1 MKGRMFDSI
10 HVVHSLP
17 GRTRLQVKSSDHP
30 AMIES
35 LVRSLPQVFSAT
47 YTRETGSLLIY
58 HDVNLSLYNLKIWL
72 TRFLL
77 PEKKIHNGTFS
88 WKQLA
93 PVAAC
98 AGVFL
103 ANWYI
108 QGSQLGLVWKTAS
121 YWVAMATSV
130 FASSEVIKDGISNIF
145 TEKKANANTLTAA
158 SIFASLY
165 LKNPGSALVI
175 TLMSTISELLTEYT
189 SEKTKQYIH
198 SVLEIDTTYA
208 WRLNEQG
215 VEEKVPLE
223 KIQVDDTVVIFTG
236 EKIPID
242 GIVLEGNGLV
252 DEASITG
259 EYMPKEVGKNAQ
271 VYAGSILQNGQLTV
285 LVEKVGDDTAI
296 SRIVKLLEE
305 AQEKQA
311 PIQNLADTLAEK
323 MVPVSFALA
332 FFTFVLTRNMN
343 RTMNM
348 LVIDFV
354 CGIKLSTATALYAA
368 LGKAAKQGAIIKGS
382 NHIEEM
388 AKLDTVI
395 LDKTGTITEG
405 TPIVQRVIPCEGY
418 RREEIIKWAAV
429 AEKNSS
435 HPIADAIVRQADE
448 WGIEIPKRD
457 ENVQVE
463 TIVGKGICTFFD
475 GKRIAVGSLRFMNE
489 LEVNM
494 TCFIQ
499 ELDKDENVIYV
510 AYDEALVGV
519 ISIFDK
525 IRSGMY
531 RAIQDL
537 RNEGVQDVVMLT
549 GDKKAV
555 AQEMAE
561 RLRLDWYHAE
571 ALPEEKATY
580 VKQYGRTNRVMMV
593 GDGINDAP
601 ALAHANV
608 GVTMG
613 AKRTDIASEAS
624 DIIITSDH
632 PEMLPKLVGLSKKT
646 IQIIK
651 QNFIATFVINGA
663 AILFGAFGIFSPVIG
678 AAIHNAATIG
688 VVFNSARILWEGD
701 GRYGTKVLHP
711 A

>member
-1 MKGRMFDSI
+1 MFDSI

-17 GRTRLQVKSSDHP
+17 GRTRLQVKSTAQP
-30 AMIES
+30 VMIES
-35 LVRSLPQVFSAT
+35 FVRSLPQVFSAT
-47 YTRETGSLLIY
+47 YTCETSSLLVY
-58 HDVNLSLYNLKIWL
+58 HDTALSFSNLKAWL
-72 TRFLL
+72 TNFLSF
-77 PEKKIHNGTFS
+77 ERKVSQHTFS

-93 PVAAC
+93 PVVAC

-108 QGSQLGLVWKTAS
+108 QRSQLGLMWKTAA
-121 YWVAMATSV
+121 YWIAMATSV
-130 FASSEVIKDGISNIF
+130 FTSYEVIKDGIVNVIK
-145 TEKKANANTLTAA
+145 ERKANANTLTAA

-175 TLMSTISELLTEYT
+175 TLMSTISELLTAYT

-198 SVLEIDTTYA
+198 SVLEFDTTYA

-215 VEEKVPLE
+215 IEEKVQLE
-223 KIQVDDTVVIFTG
+223 HIQIDDTVVVFTG
-236 EKIPID
+236 EKIPVD
-242 GIVLEGNGLV
+242 GVVLEGNGV
-252 DEASITG
+252 IDESSITG

-271 VYAGSILQNGQLTV
+271 VYAGSILQNGQLNV
-285 LVEKVGDDTAI
+285 RVEKIGDDTAI

-311 PIQNLADTLAEK
+311 PIQNIADKLAEK

-332 FFTFVLTRNMN
+332 IATFILTRNMN

-348 LVIDFV
+348 LVIDFI
-354 CGIKLSTATALYAA
+354 CGIKLSTATALYAGI
-368 LGKAAKQGAIIKGS
+368 GKAAKKGAIIKGS
-382 NHIEEM
+382 NHLEEM
-388 AKLDTVI
+388 AKLDTVV

-405 TPIVQRVIPCEGY
+405 TPVVEHVIPCEGY
-418 RREEIIKWAAV
+418 EKEDVIKWAAV
-429 AEKNSS
+429 AERNSS
-435 HPIADAIVRQADE
+435 HPIAEAVMKQADE

-457 ENVQVE
+457 DNVQVD
-463 TIVGKGICTFFD
+463 TIVGKGICTYLE

-489 LEVNM
+489 LQVNM
-494 TCFIQ
+494 ESVI
-499 ELDKDENVIYV
+499 ENVEKDANIIYV
-510 AYDEALVGV
+510 AYDQALVGIV
-519 ISIFDK
+519 SIFDK

-531 RAIQDL
+531 RAIRDL
-537 RNEGVQDVVMLT
+537 RQQGIRDVVMLT
-549 GDKKAV
+549 GDKQAV
-555 AQEMAE
+555 AQEMAD
-561 RLRLDWYHAE
+561 RLHLDWYHAE
-571 ALPEEKATY
+571 ALPEDKAKY
-580 VKQYGRTNRVMMV
+580 VKQYGRKNRVMMV

-632 PEMLPKLVGLSKKT
+632 PEMLPELVGLSKKT
-646 IQIIK
+646 MNIIK

-688 VVFNSARILWEGD
+688 VVFNSARILWGGD
-701 GRYGTKVLHP
+701 RKYEAKVLYS

>member
-1 MKGRMFDSI
+1 MFDSI

-17 GRTRLQVKSSDHP
+17 GRTRLQVKSAAQP

-47 YTRETGSLLIY
+47 YTRETSSLLVY
-58 HDVNLSLYNLKIWL
+58 HDITLSFSNLKLWL
-72 TRFLL
+72 TNFLSF
-77 PEKKIHNGTFS
+77 EKKVSQHSFS
-88 WKQLA
+88 WKQFA
-93 PVAAC
+93 PVVAC
-98 AGVFL
+98 AGVL
-103 ANWYI
+103 ITNWYI
-108 QGSQLGLVWKTAS
+108 QRSQFGLMWKAVS
-121 YWVAMATSV
+121 YWTAMATSV
-130 FASSEVIKDGISNIF
+130 FTSYEVIKDGIANVVK
-145 TEKKANANTLTAA
+145 ERKANANTLTAA

-198 SVLEIDTTYA
+198 SVLEFDTTYA

-215 VEEKVPLE
+215 IEEKVQLE
-223 KIQVDDTVVIFTG
+223 HIQIDDTVVAFTG
-236 EKIPID
+236 EKIPVD
-242 GIVLEGNGLV
+242 GVILEGNGV
-252 DEASITG
+252 IDESSITG

-271 VYAGSILQNGQLTV
+271 VYAGSILQNGQLNV
-285 LVEKVGDDTAI
+285 RVEKIGDDTAI

-311 PIQNLADTLAEK
+311 PIQNIADKLAEK

-332 FFTFVLTRNMN
+332 IATFILTRNMN

-348 LVIDFV
+348 LVIDFI
-354 CGIKLSTATALYAA
+354 CGIKLSTATALYAGI
-368 LGKAAKQGAIIKGS
+368 GKAAKKGAIIKGS
-382 NHIEEM
+382 NHLEEM
-388 AKLDTVI
+388 AKLDTVV

-405 TPIVQRVIPCEGY
+405 TPVVEHVIPCAGY
-418 RREEIIKWAAV
+418 EKEDVIKWAAV
-429 AEKNSS
+429 AERNSS
-435 HPIADAIVRQADE
+435 HPIAEAVMRQADE

-457 ENVQVE
+457 DNVQVD
-463 TIVGKGICTFFD
+463 TIVGKGICTYLE

-489 LEVNM
+489 LQVNM
-494 TCFIQ
+494 ESFIKNI
-499 ELDKDENVIYV
+499 DKDANIIYV
-510 AYDEALVGV
+510 AYDRALVGV
-519 ISIFDK
+519 VSIFDK

-531 RAIQDL
+531 KAIRDL
-537 RNEGVQDVVMLT
+537 RQQGIRDVVMLT
-549 GDKKAV
+549 GDKQVV
-555 AQEMAE
+555 AQEMAD

-571 ALPEEKATY
+571 TLPEDKAKY
-580 VKQYGRTNRVMMV
+580 VLQYGRKNRVMMV

-632 PEMLPKLVGLSKKT
+632 PEMLSELVGLSKKT
-646 IQIIK
+646 MNIIK

-701 GRYGTKVLHP
+701 GKYETKVLYS